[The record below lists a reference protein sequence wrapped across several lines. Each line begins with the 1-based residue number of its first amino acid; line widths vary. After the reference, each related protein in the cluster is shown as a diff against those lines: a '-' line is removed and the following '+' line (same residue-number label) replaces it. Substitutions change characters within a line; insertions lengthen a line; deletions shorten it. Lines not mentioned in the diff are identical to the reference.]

1 MVWVCLTVR
10 AGVKKA
16 RLEGLGGEWRK
27 VHGLMLERELSPRSP
42 GDADAGSRDRDV
54 SPRIDELPRVH
65 KGRVRPAVRR
75 LAREKNVGSYSSPRA
90 ELHAY
95 TVAGWFSEEGILPC
109 GPPTLVAFTRSV
121 VHTPWGKK
129 VPWPGSQRGRL
140 GRRKESTKRHAM
152 SKHQLAHGYVLSVV
166 LGLAGRVGSQ
176 WLLLQAC
183 ECTREDLHFARGTAV
198 KAVNPA

>member
-10 AGVKKA
+10 AGVKNA

-129 VPWPGSQRGRL
+129 CHGQDPREEGWEEQREHKKTCDEQTSARSWVRAIGGFGPGR
-140 GRRKESTKRHAM
+140 
-152 SKHQLAHGYVLSVV
+152 
-166 LGLAGRVGSQ
+166 
-176 WLLLQAC
+176 
-183 ECTREDLHFARGTAV
+183 
-198 KAVNPA
+198 